1 MERIGVCCI
10 ITCLQQKLLD
20 DTKDRLAST
29 ELDLKS
35 TKQLLAEQ
43 TTLRKAHQETE
54 ARLNSVCAELKTTLE
69 STTSDL
75 RGYQDKLGTQF
86 TIII

>member
-1 MERIGVCCI
+1 LGYVVLLL
-10 ITCLQQKLLD
+10 CLRQKLLD
-20 DTKDRLAST
+20 DTKERLAST
-29 ELDLKS
+29 EQDLKS

-54 ARLNSVCAELKTTLE
+54 ARLNFVCAELKTTLE

-75 RGYQDKLGTQF
+75 RGYQDKLG
-86 TIII
+86 IRLL